1 MIHIIRHQPS
11 GNDIFHTFDGM
22 DENAARAQMATLTSD
37 PFDVVDE
44 EAWQSGVAA
53 AKAAFNEKRIAAG
66 LPPI

>member
-1 MIHIIRHQPS
+1 MIYIIRHQPS

-22 DENAARAQMATLTSD
+22 DEDAARAQMATLTSD

-44 EAWQSGVAA
+44 ATWQSGMAA
-53 AKAAFNEKRIAAG
+53 ATAALNEKRIAAG